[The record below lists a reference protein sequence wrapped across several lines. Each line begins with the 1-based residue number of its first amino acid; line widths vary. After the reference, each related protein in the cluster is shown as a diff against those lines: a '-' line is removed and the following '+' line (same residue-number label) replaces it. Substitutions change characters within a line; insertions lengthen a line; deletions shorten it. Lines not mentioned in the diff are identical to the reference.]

1 MPSGRASAEAGWHA
15 SIVMPLQPSSSRA
28 PAWSKEITLDS
39 MLDEVQA
46 QSREHRRRLAA
57 EKEQADALNEAEAR
71 KYRCV
76 CAATRFPGRTR
87 GCTRSGRPNIHV
99 SVICTRSPLLNLTEV
114 LFHRIYSFIPDCVA
128 PHTAVCK
135 AFQR

>member
-1 MPSGRASAEAGWHA
+1 MLASEAPAVPSGRACAEDAGWHA
-15 SIVMPLQPSSSRA
+15 SMVMPLQPSSSRA

-76 CAATRFPGRTR
+76 CGRA
-87 GCTRSGRPNIHV
+87 CMPV
-99 SVICTRSPLLNLTEV
+99 
-114 LFHRIYSFIPDCVA
+114 
-128 PHTAVCK
+128 
-135 AFQR
+135 